1 MKYRVVIPDQELQ
14 PLPGESPA
22 EAIHRAVIGRVLHE
36 VPVEHQNTDE
46 EEDSPQAL
54 PI

>member
-22 EAIHRAVIGRVLHE
+22 DAIRRAVVGRVLDE
-36 VPVEHQNTDE
+36 VPVEHENTDE
-46 EEDSPQAL
+46 DDSPKTL
-54 PI
+54 PS